1 MGGVIMEEDII
12 LDKALDEEYL
22 SRPTF
27 DAEYIISD
35 NNIFVY
41 NDNTSFVNVCTPV
54 HVTIEQFKSSY
65 KELIAARNSNPS
77 KLKLKG
83 TTNYM
88 KDVKSLYPDYL
99 DGFKKISSN
108 FNKIKDIV
116 FLIKERGLHVGC
128 TDDQLLEHVN
138 SLSREIQMANYRNT
152 GYSKFIEKYQKL
164 QTILSRKEWEN
175 DLYLSTTIHL

>member
-1 MGGVIMEEDII
+1 MYNEN
-12 LDKALDEEYL
+12 
-22 SRPTF
+22 TF
-27 DAEYIISD
+27 FIS
-35 NNIFVY
+35 V
-41 NDNTSFVNVCTPV
+41 SPPV
-54 HVTIEQFKSSY
+54 HVTIDQFKSSY
-65 KELIAARNSNPS
+65 KKLIAARNANPN

-88 KDVKSLYPDYL
+88 KEMKTLYPDYME
-99 DGFKKISSN
+99 GFKIIARN

-116 FLIKERGLHVGC
+116 FLIKERGIHVGC
-128 TDDQLLEHVN
+128 TDDQLLEYVN